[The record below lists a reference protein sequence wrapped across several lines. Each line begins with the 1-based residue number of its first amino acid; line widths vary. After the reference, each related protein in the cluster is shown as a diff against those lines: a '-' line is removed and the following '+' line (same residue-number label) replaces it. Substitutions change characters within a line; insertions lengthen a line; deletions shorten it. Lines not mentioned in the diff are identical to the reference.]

1 MHLNVII
8 WVKMIGHFSI
18 LKQESII
25 VIFTYVTFFFL
36 NKDPTMQKEFLIQIN
51 NNLIRILTQT
61 HKQRLIEF

>member
-8 WVKMIGHFSI
+8 WVKLIGHFSI

-25 VIFTYVTFFFL
+25 VIFTNVTFFFL

-51 NNLIRILTQT
+51 NNLICILTQT
-61 HKQRLIEF
+61 HKQRLIKF